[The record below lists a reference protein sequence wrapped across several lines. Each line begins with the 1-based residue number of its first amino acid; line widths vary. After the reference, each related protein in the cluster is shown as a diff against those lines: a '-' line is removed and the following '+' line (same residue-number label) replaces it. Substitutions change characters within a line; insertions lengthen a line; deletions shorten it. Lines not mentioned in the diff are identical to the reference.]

1 MFMYTGHD
9 CKTKFGSFD
18 DVLMCY
24 LSAYHAFSSTSS
36 RFFSKSAYT
45 ANALNTY
52 TRIIN
57 FLKLHCFG
65 TIKTKTT
72 LFVI

>member
-1 MFMYTGHD
+1 MIVKKNSAALTMFLCVICQHIMQ
-9 CKTKFGSFD
+9 FRLQ
-18 DVLMCY
+18 VPV
-24 LSAYHAFSSTSS
+24 
-36 RFFSKSAYT
+36 FFSKSAYT

>member
-1 MFMYTGHD
+1 MYTGHD
-9 CKTKFGSFD
+9 YKKKN
-18 DVLMCY
+18 
-24 LSAYHAFSSTSS
+24 SADLTMFLCVICQHIMHFHLQVPV
-36 RFFSKSAYT
+36 FFLNLLT
-45 ANALNTY
+45 QVNALNTY

>member
-1 MFMYTGHD
+1 MIVK
-9 CKTKFGSFD
+9 KTSSRFD
-18 DVLMCY
+18 DVHMCY
-24 LSAYHAFSSTSS
+24 LSAYHALLSTST
-36 RFFSKSAYT
+36 RFFLNLLT
-45 ANALNTY
+45 QVNALNTY

>member
-1 MFMYTGHD
+1 MIVKQNSAALTMFLCVICQHIMH
-9 CKTKFGSFD
+9 FRLQ
-18 DVLMCY
+18 V
-24 LSAYHAFSSTSS
+24 AV
-36 RFFSKSAYT
+36 FFSKSAYT
-45 ANALNTY
+45 GNALNTY

>member
-1 MFMYTGHD
+1 MIV
-9 CKTKFGSFD
+9 KKKFGRFD

-24 LSAYHAFSSTSS
+24 LSAYHAFSSTST
-36 RFFSKSAYT
+36 RFFLNLLT
-45 ANALNTY
+45 QVNALNTY